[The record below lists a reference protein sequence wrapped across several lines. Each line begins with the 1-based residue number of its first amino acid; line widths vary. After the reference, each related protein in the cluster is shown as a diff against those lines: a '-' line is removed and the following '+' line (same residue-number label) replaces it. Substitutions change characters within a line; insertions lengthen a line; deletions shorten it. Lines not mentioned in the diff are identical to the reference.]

1 MDTRRDEA
9 GIREDIV
16 LACRGLAVSGMGDM
30 IGGHVS
36 VRVPGE
42 DAYWCNAF
50 DRALAEVTP
59 DDVVKVAFDGRMLTP
74 GRYVSV
80 GLNFH
85 SGIYGLR
92 PDVNAIVHSHGHWI
106 TAQAAFARPPQCWH
120 NLATLFENQVAMSP
134 DDSLEAIAPALG
146 QKSTILVP
154 WHGAITV
161 ADTIAKAVGLHH
173 TLEYVA
179 RLDVTLS
186 GTAATP
192 MPEEMRQGMQELIMK
207 VGYLEETWALVQRQG
222 RKALAAD
229 GIAVA
234 AV

>member
-1 MDTRRDEA
+1 MGTRMDEA
-9 GIREDIV
+9 RIREDIV

-42 DAYWCNAF
+42 AAYWCNAF

-59 DDVVKVAFDGRMLTP
+59 DDVVKVAFDGTMLTP

-134 DDSLEAIAPALG
+134 DDSL
-146 QKSTILVP
+146 
-154 WHGAITV
+154 
-161 ADTIAKAVGLHH
+161 
-173 TLEYVA
+173 
-179 RLDVTLS
+179 
-186 GTAATP
+186 GTAPSPSPTP
-192 MPEEMRQGMQELIMK
+192 SRRPSVCTTRWS
-207 VGYLEETWALVQRQG
+207 TWRAWTSPSAAPRPPPCRRRCG
-222 RKALAAD
+222 RACRT
-229 GIAVA
+229 
-234 AV
+234 